1 MALGLLSSVLYII
14 KITSILRLCV
24 LLFVVRGYVAG
35 VAVVVWLQDTG
46 MASIRRVRRMLALP
60 LGAVIPVEVDFR
72 QGVEDFSQMI
82 LLLQRMLLSFQF
94 PRVMQF
100 TKKCCENCKPA
111 GCRGFS
117 VV

>member
-1 MALGLLSSVLYII
+1 M
-14 KITSILRLCV
+14 

-72 QGVEDFSQMI
+72 QGVED
-82 LLLQRMLLSFQF
+82 
-94 PRVMQF
+94 
-100 TKKCCENCKPA
+100 
-111 GCRGFS
+111 S
-117 VV
+117 V